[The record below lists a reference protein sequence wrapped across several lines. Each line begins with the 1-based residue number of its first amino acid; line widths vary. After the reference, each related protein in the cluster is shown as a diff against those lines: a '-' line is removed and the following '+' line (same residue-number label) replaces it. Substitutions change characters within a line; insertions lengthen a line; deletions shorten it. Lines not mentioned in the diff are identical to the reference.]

1 MAIEAPPQP
10 QRSARL
16 RAARELLLSDN
27 DEPATYTE
35 VMADS
40 DSESWQDAMKSEI
53 ESMKENQ
60 VWNLIDPPD
69 GVRTIECKWIY

>member
-1 MAIEAPPQP
+1 MPMATEAPLQP

-16 RAARELLLSDN
+16 SAAWELLMLDN
-27 DEPATYTE
+27 DEPATYAE
-35 VMADS
+35 AMADT
-40 DSESWQDAMKSEI
+40 DSELWQEAMKSEI

-69 GVRTIECKWIY
+69 GVKTIA